1 MILVT
6 GATGNIGRELVGV
19 LAERGEQVRALV
31 RQPEDGLPPGV
42 AQAAAD
48 LNSPDSM
55 RAALA
60 GVRGL
65 FLLPGYQNMP
75 GTLDVAR
82 QAGGCRSFRPVTS
95 CARRGPRCRSR

>member
-6 GATGNIGRELVGV
+6 GATGNIGRELIGA
-19 LAERGEQVRALV
+19 LAERGEQVRAV
-31 RQPEDGLPPGV
+31 ARQPEDRPPPGV
-42 AQAAAD
+42 EQVVAD

-55 RAALA
+55 RTALA

-75 GTLDVAR
+75 GTLDEAT
-82 QAGGCRSFRPVTS
+82 QAGSSGRG
-95 CARRGPRCRSR
+95 GPRCRSR

>member
-31 RQPEDGLPPGV
+31 RQPEDRLPPGV
-42 AQAAAD
+42 GQVGAD

-55 RAALA
+55 RPWSAP
-60 GVRGL
+60 
-65 FLLPGYQNMP
+65 PGP
-75 GTLDVAR
+75 
-82 QAGGCRSFRPVTS
+82 PEW
-95 CARRGPRCRSR
+95 